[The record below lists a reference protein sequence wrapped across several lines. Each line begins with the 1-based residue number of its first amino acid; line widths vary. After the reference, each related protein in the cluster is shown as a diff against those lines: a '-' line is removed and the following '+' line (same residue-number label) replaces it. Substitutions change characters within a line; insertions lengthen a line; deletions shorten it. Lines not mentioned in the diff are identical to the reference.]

1 MNALP
6 IAPAMMAPPAT
17 PAQGSGTTDSSFQQ
31 ELDGQTA
38 VLSAAAE
45 PKAGDD
51 GKAPTFPDA
60 TPAADEAAGNTNPD
74 DETGTQ
80 TLTDDITMALLLA
93 SQVAPIPLSLPQ
105 ALEMT
110 GQAEGSISADNGSVS
125 QGGTAGQTALQG
137 STTGQAALQVLDN
150 LLGRAETQVS
160 TNATLQGQNPEQAT
174 VTAALTSALVVED
187 SATPG
192 QTTSTVPSSNANS
205 GAATATTV
213 SEQTKPTVFQGGTAG
228 QAVIQVLDN
237 LLGRT
242 ETQVSTTAT
251 LQGQNPEQ
259 ATVTTALTSALVV
272 EDSATPGQT
281 TSTVPSSNPDS
292 GAATATTVSEQTKPT
307 ATSAPIT
314 SQVSDVVQ
322 NSVESKSS
330 VTTIAGKTVE
340 ILAMTQATLQASAP
354 SLAPETEAQ
363 ATTTTVSLRQDGL
376 AQSLQTQLTASL
388 TQQET
393 EDAGAQTGNDDKQQS
408 QSEAMLAAAEK
419 AMPATEEGTTS
430 DDVSIF
436 RSILEAG
443 LKSDAVSVPQSAMK
457 PSTGFTV
464 SEDHLLQQVLDRF
477 ALNRQIESGSISL
490 RLHPAELGELKLDVL
505 VQRSTV
511 QLQVTAQN
519 PQVQEMLEQNMSRLR
534 EALAQHGF
542 SLDRMEVTLGGNSQ
556 EELLR
561 QDSDNG
567 SRYPTTFSSST
578 AVSDWNL
585 HTDEAAETGAFLTE
599 NTTSA
604 GLNIHI

>member
-17 PAQGSGTTDSSFQQ
+17 PAQGSGTTDNSFQQ

-38 VLSAAAE
+38 VLSATTE

-51 GKAPTFPDA
+51 GNTPTAPGTKSPDA
-60 TPAADEAAGNTNPD
+60 TSAAAESSTRPSQAEVSGTTLTTGDGQPTDTTTATQAGATQAGATTGDTSPDGEADE
-74 DETGTQ
+74 Q

-93 SQVAPIPLSLPQ
+93 SQIAPIPLSLPL

-110 GQAEGSISADNGSVS
+110 GQAEGSLSADNGTVS
-125 QGGTAGQTALQG
+125 QGTAGQAVLQM
-137 STTGQAALQVLDN
+137 LEN
-150 LLGRAETQVS
+150 LLARTETTPV
-160 TNATLQGQNPEQAT
+160 ATPAQLQGQNPEQAT
-174 VTAALTSALVVED
+174 IPVAVTSALVTED

-192 QTTSTVPSSNANS
+192 QTTPATLFSNTDSETSSASTA
-205 GAATATTV
+205 
-213 SEQTKPTVFQGGTAG
+213 AG
-228 QAVIQVLDN
+228 QTNPVVVPAPSPTPVAAASQNPADIRDA
-237 LLGRT
+237 G
-242 ETQVSTTAT
+242 TTANK
-251 LQGQNPEQ
+251 QG
-259 ATVTTALTSALVV
+259 SA
-272 EDSATPGQT
+272 A
-281 TSTVPSSNPDS
+281 
-292 GAATATTVSEQTKPT
+292 
-307 ATSAPIT
+307 
-314 SQVSDVVQ
+314 
-322 NSVESKSS
+322 
-330 VTTIAGKTVE
+330 TIAGKTVE
-340 ILAMTQATLQASAP
+340 ILAMTQTTLQVTDP
-354 SLAPETEAQ
+354 GLAPETEAQ
-363 ATTTTVSLRQDGL
+363 ATTTTVSLRQDVL

-393 EDAGAQTGNDDKQQS
+393 EDAGAQTGNGDKQQS
-408 QSEAMLAAAEK
+408 QTDAMLAAAEE
-419 AMPATEEGTTS
+419 ALPATEEGAAPDNGS
-430 DDVSIF
+430 LF
-436 RSILEAG
+436 RSMLEAG
-443 LKSDAVSVPQSAMK
+443 FKSDAVSVPPSAMK

-561 QDSDNG
+561 QDGDNG
-567 SRYPTTFSSST
+567 SRYPSFSSST

-585 HTDEAAETGAFLTE
+585 HTDEAAETGIFLTE
-599 NTTSA
+599 NNTSA